1 MTLQLCRFSLAFIWI
16 YQGIVPK
23 WLGPHEDEL
32 AMNQVLGASHK
43 QAMWIAYGGGALEV
57 LLGLAPLAVSAVGGG
72 DRGIVPVRIFAGAAV
87 SAGSVQ
93 CGHSEC
99 GDSGPVSDCVGGV
112 IKRFLKASLKHDCL
126 RCSRREDT
134 WSTASIASHRKP
146 GKVRDS
152 GVFQQPVKS
161 AIQSAAKTTTRP
173 ESVATGRFP
182 GRDSR

>member
-43 QAMWIAYGGGALEV
+43 QAMWIAYGGG
-57 LLGLAPLAVSAVGGG
+57 
-72 DRGIVPVRIFAGAAV
+72 DRSIVPVRIFAGAAV